1 MKLNTIKIKN
11 FRCFES
17 TEISFGSK
25 ATVFIGKNGTGK
37 SSIISALK
45 RGLSFLFAKNNNFA
59 NNLCNSNNAKIRG
72 FEFWDANFDEIK
84 RIFNYYVS
92 IDLNG
97 TFENK
102 PIEWALF
109 KKDAKSKR
117 LYSTLYENA
126 QNTVLEHYNN
136 GVENA
141 KLPILAFYSDS
152 YPHVLSNV
160 GSVAKKIVTKDII
173 PRDFGYYGW
182 DEITNCMELWL
193 IRYKKVSKFIRDYQI
208 DLERIENQIKD
219 FTEKNNVNGTAN
231 ILTLNQ
237 RLEAIKNDK
246 RITSFKKELDFI
258 DSKIIKLTEPLRSDL
273 DFIND
278 EFQIVRLLSNSPTE
292 DVKDDSLEFI
302 FANGSSI
309 FFEMLPQGYKRIF
322 SIAIDLAYRNYILNE
337 TNDSEGIVF
346 IDEIELH
353 LHPTLQ
359 QEILQRLVK
368 AFPNVQ
374 FITTTH
380 SISVVSNLKT
390 DREENKIIKL
400 EKEGL
405 IYSNTPINDIFGIDY
420 STGLMD
426 IMGAT
431 YRSTHIDNL
440 IDSYVILKI
449 RNRHND
455 AQKIWDEIFAIV
467 GINNEII
474 KKEISE
480 KVEANR

>member
-1 MKLNTIKIKN
+1 MKLNNIKIKN

-45 RGLSFLFAKNNNFA
+45 KGLSFLFAKNNSFT
-59 NNLCNSNNAKIRG
+59 NNLHNSSNSKIRG
-72 FEFWDANFDEIK
+72 FEFWDANFNEIK
-84 RIFNYYVS
+84 RVFNSSVS
-92 IDLNG
+92 IELSG
-97 TFENK
+97 TFEHK
-102 PIEWALF
+102 PLEWKLL
-109 KKDAKSKR
+109 KEDSR
-117 LYSTLYENA
+117 SHSTFYKNA

-136 GVENA
+136 DVQNA
-141 KLPILAFYSDS
+141 KLPLLAFYSDS

-160 GSVAKKIVTKDII
+160 GNVAKEIVFKDVI
-173 PRDFGYYGW
+173 PRNFGYYGW
-182 DEITNCMELWL
+182 DEMTNCMELWL
-193 IRYKKVSKFIRDYQI
+193 IRYKKISKFIRDYYI
-208 DLERIENQIKD
+208 DLERIDNQIKNLV
-219 FTEKNNVNGTAN
+219 EKNNVNDEAT

-237 RLEAIKNDK
+237 RLEGIKNDK

-258 DSKIIKLTEPLRSDL
+258 DGKIIKLTEPLRSDL
-273 DFIND
+273 NFIND

-292 DVKDDSLEFI
+292 EAKDDSLEFI
-302 FANGSSI
+302 FANESSI

-337 TNDSEGIVF
+337 ANDSEGIVF

-368 AFPNVQ
+368 AFPKVQ

-380 SISVVSNLKT
+380 SISVISNLKT
-390 DREENKIIKL
+390 DGEDNKIIKL

-431 YRSTHIDNL
+431 YRSSIIDNL

-449 RNRHND
+449 RNRHDD
-455 AQKIWDEIFAIV
+455 AQKIWDEIFSIV
-467 GINNEII
+467 GTNNEII
-474 KKEISE
+474 KKEINE
-480 KVEANR
+480 KFEANK